1 MASGVATS
9 VGDVPVAIY
18 QFGGRVLVK
27 LTPLTGKVARLEF
40 VIVPVIDNIDTKK
53 KLAKFTNVKLAWKRF
68 HAIHLIRC
76 ISRPI
81 KYRLIIF
88 ASIRLPY
95 DRTLFCKG
103 LPLPQMAME

>member
-53 KLAKFTNVKLAWKRF
+53 KISK
-68 HAIHLIRC
+68 IHECEVGLETFPC
-76 ISRPI
+76 
-81 KYRLIIF
+81 YT
-88 ASIRLPY
+88 PY
-95 DRTLFCKG
+95 KMHIPSYKIQTYHFCKHTITI
-103 LPLPQMAME
+103 